1 MLAKGRVY
9 RYLLQTDLTFFR
21 FKGRNGHKS
30 QMNTF
35 HCPRI
40 LPRFS
45 SIYTFSPQIPVSR
58 YSPAPTTLLPA
69 FMEEQQ
75 WLYWTDPAP
84 KPEAFPNLDPD
95 FESFLHSCS
104 VWVPCLPLS
113 QWFPSCGCASHS
125 SSIRS
130 FPSTASALTVI
141 CPGTSHLLQ
150 KPCLDFRAR

>member
-45 SIYTFSPQIPVSR
+45 SIYTFSPPN
-58 YSPAPTTLLPA
+58 TCFTLLPR
-69 FMEEQQ
+69 
-75 WLYWTDPAP
+75 TNDPSPCFYGGA
-84 KPEAFPNLDPD
+84 AVIVLD
-95 FESFLHSCS
+95 
-104 VWVPCLPLS
+104 
-113 QWFPSCGCASHS
+113 
-125 SSIRS
+125 R
-130 FPSTASALTVI
+130 
-141 CPGTSHLLQ
+141 PGTEARSLPESGSGLRVFPPLVLCVGSLPPSFSVVSLLRLCLSLFFHQKFPLYGISPDSHLSWWYLAPVT
-150 KPCLDFRAR
+150 KTMPRF